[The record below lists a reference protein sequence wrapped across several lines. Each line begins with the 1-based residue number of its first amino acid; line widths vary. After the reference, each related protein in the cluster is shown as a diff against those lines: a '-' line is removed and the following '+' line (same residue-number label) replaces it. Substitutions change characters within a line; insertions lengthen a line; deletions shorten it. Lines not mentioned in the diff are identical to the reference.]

1 MDLSGGPVLARR
13 LQRPK
18 VDAPAVEVLCDES
31 GFVGSLSYKVPAKM
45 ELRVGDAVRV
55 PFGKQERYGMVVGPG
70 DAKLATRE
78 VLECFGPR
86 TGEVEI
92 ALAASL
98 AAEQF
103 STFESIAPRLAP
115 RTKRGNPALIAPAP
129 RLRKGASRADYAL
142 ADVHPKRTILAL
154 APGIDPV
161 RATAL
166 EALRLSANGQVLIL
180 APTKRDVSRLLAEF
194 ECGAARM
201 DEVPKKD
208 EPSPWRGFLE
218 GSLPVAIS
226 TRAAALW
233 PAHDLAGIVVFDE
246 DHPGFKESAQPYTN
260 ARDVAIRRTAAS
272 DVDLVLIASNPSLSA
287 LASRSKLVQA
297 GLQSHWPEVR
307 LVAKNDLD
315 PMVRNSPPL
324 AASAVASALRVRAGA
339 YVLAPSAST
348 RHRCRAC
355 SMAYESDVSSCLR
368 CGGEV
373 VRAGLGPDRVSQL
386 FPKATVLTFPELLSA
401 KPRPGSTVVLLDVD
415 SLASAP
421 DLEPGATAAAALLAA
436 ARLAGPGGTVVAC
449 ANDNPPEVVIDLLV
463 KRDIRRHAKRVWGLA
478 KEMQLPPF
486 VRMVECRFNRRTAPS
501 APSLGCKVLGPKKV
515 AEDEWELRLLLPPDR
530 LASLKPW
537 VESLR
542 RRGKC
547 RISVV

>member
-1 MDLSGGPVLARR
+1 MDLSGGPLLARR
-13 LQRPK
+13 LHRSL
-18 VDAPAVEVLCDES
+18 VESSTVEVLCDDS
-31 GFVGSLSYKVPAKM
+31 GFVGSLSYKVPSGMK
-45 ELRVGDAVRV
+45 LRIGDAVRV
-55 PFGKQERYGMVVGPG
+55 PFGKQERYGMVVGSG
-70 DAKLATRE
+70 DAKLATRD

-115 RTKRGNPALIAPAP
+115 RTKRGNPALVESAP
-129 RLRKGASRADYAL
+129 RLCKGLSRDDLAL
-142 ADVHPKRTILAL
+142 PTVHQKRTILAL
-154 APGIDPV
+154 APGVDPV
-161 RATAL
+161 RAAAL
-166 EALRLSANGQVLIL
+166 EALRLSNNGQVLVL
-180 APTKRDVSRLLAEF
+180 APTKRDVSLLLAEF

-201 DEVPKKD
+201 DMVPKKD

-218 GSLPVAIS
+218 GSLPIAIS

-233 PAHDLAGIVVFDE
+233 PAHDLAGILVFDE
-246 DHPGFKESAQPYTN
+246 SHPGFKESTQPYIN

-272 DVDLVLIASNPSLSA
+272 DVDLVLITSNPSLAA

-297 GLQSHWPEVR
+297 GLPSHWPAVR
-307 LVAKNDLD
+307 LVAKNDLE
-315 PMVRNSPPL
+315 PMVRNSPPF
-324 AASAVASALRVRAGA
+324 AASALASALRTRAGA

-355 SMAYESDVSSCLR
+355 SMSYESGVSVCLR
-368 CGGEV
+368 CGGDV
-373 VRAGLGPDRVSQL
+373 MRAGLGPDRVAQL
-386 FPKATVLTFPELLSA
+386 FPKSTVLTFPELLAA
-401 KPRPGSTVVLLDVD
+401 KPRPGSTVVVLDVD

-421 DLEPGATAAAALLAA
+421 DLEPGSTAAAALLAA
-436 ARLAGPGGTVVAC
+436 ARLAGTGGTVVVC

-463 KRDIRRHAKRVWGLA
+463 KRDIRRHSKRVWGLA
-478 KEMQLPPF
+478 KELQLPPF

-515 AEDEWELRLLLPPDR
+515 AEDEWELRLLLPADS
-530 LASLKPW
+530 LGTLKPW
-537 VESLR
+537 VEALR